1 MKKIRN
7 KRNDQKR
14 GDKVPVIALAG
25 NPNVGKS
32 TLFNQLTGMRQ
43 HTGNWPGKTVVRA
56 EGEIIRHGRRWRLI
70 DLPGT
75 YSLAAHSKEEEAAR
89 DFLCLE
95 RPDVTVVLCDATCLE
110 RNLNLVLQVMEIT
123 PRVVVCVNLMDE
135 ALRKGIRVD
144 VKALERLLGVPAV
157 GICARKKKDGER
169 LLEQIERA
177 LSLPERK
184 PETFFCGRAVAQAA
198 ERLLP
203 AAEPFASRTGVDP
216 RWLTLRLLEGDAP
229 LPDREGG
236 KDGWKDL
243 LLQAETVRDEANL
256 DRESVRDS
264 IVQALLQ
271 RAGEIAAQCVRSGE
285 GNDRRDRAADRVL
298 LGKWTAVPVMLL
310 LLAGVFYLT
319 ILGANGPS
327 ALLSGCFSRLEEL
340 FFQGLE
346 RLGAPLWL
354 RSMLLEGVWRVLSWV
369 VAVMLPPM
377 AIFFPLFTLL
387 EDLGYLPRAA
397 FVLDRPLERCGA
409 CGKQALTMCMG
420 LGCNAAGVT
429 GCRIIDSPRER
440 MIAVLTNSF
449 VPCNGRFPLMLTL
462 CAMFFGAGEG
472 AAAAAVVLAVVL
484 LGVGTTLAA
493 SRLLSR
499 AVLRGV
505 PSFFALEL
513 PPYRRP
519 QVGKVIVRSVLDRTV
534 FVLGR
539 AIAVAA
545 PAGLLLWLLSHCP
558 VGEESLL
565 AHMARALDPAGKLL
579 GMDGALFLAFVL
591 GFPANEIV
599 LPIALMIYQ
608 NTGVLE
614 KMTSLLTV
622 EQVLRNNGWTVLTA
636 VCVMI
641 FSLLHWPCSTTC
653 LTIRK
658 ETGSWKWTLAAM
670 ALPTAFGAGL
680 CALVAWVGRLAG
692 F

>member
-1 MKKIRN
+1 LK
-7 KRNDQKR
+7 KRNDQKHW
-14 GDKVPVIALAG
+14 DEAPVIAFAG

-32 TLFNQLTGMRQ
+32 TLFNRLTGMRQ
-43 HTGNWPGKTVVRA
+43 HTGNWPGKTVARA
-56 EGEIIRHGRRWRLI
+56 EGEIVRNGQRWRLI

-75 YSLAAHSKEEEAAR
+75 YSLLVHSKEEEVAR

-95 RPDVTVVLCDATCLE
+95 RPDVTVVVCDATCLE
-110 RNLNLVLQVMEIT
+110 RNLNLVLQVLEIT
-123 PRVVVCVNLMDE
+123 TRVVVCVNLMDE
-135 ALRKGIRVD
+135 ARRKGIGVD
-144 VKALERLLGVPAV
+144 VEALERLLGVPAV
-157 GICARKKKDGER
+157 GICARKKRDGER
-169 LLEQIERA
+169 LLKQIERA
-177 LSLPERK
+177 LTLPERK
-184 PETFFCGRAVAQAA
+184 PVAFFCGKAVGQTA

-203 AAEPFASRTGVDP
+203 AAEPFARRIGVDP
-216 RWLTLRLLEGDAP
+216 HWLTLRLLEGEVSMP
-229 LPDREGG
+229 EQGSE
-236 KDGWKDL
+236 KDGREAL
-243 LLQAETVRDEANL
+243 FLQAERLRAETGL
-256 DRESVRDS
+256 SRETVRDS
-264 IVQALLQ
+264 IVQALLKRAKEIVGQ
-271 RAGEIAAQCVRSGE
+271 CVCSRAGS
-285 GNDRRDRAADRVL
+285 DRQDRAVDRIL
-298 LGKWTAVPVMLL
+298 LGRWTAAPVMLL
-310 LLAGVFYLT
+310 LLAGVLYLT

-340 FFQGLE
+340 FSQGLL
-346 RLGAPLWL
+346 RLGAPFWL
-354 RSMLLEGVWRVLSWV
+354 RSVLLEGVWRVLSWV

-420 LGCNAAGVT
+420 FGCNAVGVT

-440 MIAVLTNSF
+440 MIAILTNSF

-462 CAMFFGAGEG
+462 CALFFGTGG
-472 AAAAAVVLAVVL
+472 GSAAAVAVLAVVL
-484 LGVGTTLAA
+484 LGVGMTLAA
-493 SRLLSR
+493 SRLLGR
-499 AVLRGV
+499 TVFRGV

-519 QVGKVIVRSVLDRTV
+519 QVGQVIVRSVLDRTV

-545 PAGLLLWLLSHCP
+545 PAGLLLWLLSRCCA
-558 VGEESLL
+558 GGESLL
-565 AHMARALDPAGKLL
+565 AHMARALDPAGRLL
-579 GMDGALFLAFVL
+579 GMDGALLLAFVL

-599 LPIALMIYQ
+599 LPITLMIYQ

-614 KMTSLLTV
+614 EMTSLLTV
-622 EQVLRNNGWTVLTA
+622 QQVLRAHGWTALTA
-636 VCVMI
+636 VCAMI

-653 LTIRK
+653 LTIRR

-670 ALPTAFGAGL
+670 ALPTLFGAVI
-680 CALVAWVGRLAG
+680 CALIAWAGRLAG